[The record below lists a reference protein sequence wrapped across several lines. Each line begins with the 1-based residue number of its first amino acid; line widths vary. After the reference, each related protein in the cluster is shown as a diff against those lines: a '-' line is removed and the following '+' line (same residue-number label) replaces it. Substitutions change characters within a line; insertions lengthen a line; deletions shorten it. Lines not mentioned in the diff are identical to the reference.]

1 MKNYKVEATMKFT
14 DKEENT
20 KRVPYNINL
29 TEEENEKKGS
39 IFYCTKERYEFLK
52 RNSAVKLI
60 KIIEE
65 EKEIITEEEVQAV
78 ANAIVE
84 QAEEDN
90 KSIEEVVNEIVEE
103 SKEEIIATPKKKKS
117 SKK

>member
-14 DKEENT
+14 DKEENV
-20 KRVPYNINL
+20 KRNVGDVFEVTEARYN
-29 TEEENEKKGS
+29 
-39 IFYCTKERYEFLK
+39 FLK
-52 RNSAVKLI
+52 SNNAVKLI
-60 KIIEE
+60 EIVEE
-65 EKEIITEEEVQAV
+65 PKKDITEEEVQAV

-90 KSIEEVVNEIVEE
+90 KSVEEVVNEIVEE
-103 SKEEIIATPKKKKS
+103 SKEEIIATPKNKKS

>member
-20 KRVPYNINL
+20 KRNVGDVFEVTEARYN
-29 TEEENEKKGS
+29 
-39 IFYCTKERYEFLK
+39 FLK
-52 RNSAVKLI
+52 SNNAVRLVEI
-60 KIIEE
+60 VEE
-65 EKEIITEEEVQAV
+65 QKEEITEAEVQAV
-78 ANAIVE
+78 AVAIIE

-90 KSIEEVVNEIVEE
+90 KTVEEVVNEIVEE
-103 SKEEIIATPKKKKS
+103 SKEEIIEEPKKKKI

>member
-14 DKEENT
+14 DKEENV
-20 KRVPYNINL
+20 KRNVGDVFEVTEARYN
-29 TEEENEKKGS
+29 
-39 IFYCTKERYEFLK
+39 FLK
-52 RNSAVKLI
+52 SNNAVRLVEI
-60 KIIEE
+60 VEE
-65 EKEIITEEEVQAV
+65 QKEEITEEEVQAV

-90 KSIEEVVNEIVEE
+90 KSVEEVVNEIVEE

>member
-39 IFYCTKERYEFLK
+39 VFYCTKERYEFLK
-52 RNSAVKLI
+52 RNNAVRLVEVLEVEKVEYCTLA
-60 KIIEE
+60 ENE
-65 EKEIITEEEVQAV
+65 PKEIET
-78 ANAIVE
+78 IVT
-84 QAEEDN
+84 
-90 KSIEEVVNEIVEE
+90 NEIVEE
-103 SKEEIIATPKKKKS
+103 NKEEEKSKPKKKKS
-117 SKK
+117 RKK